1 MDNKFQANFTRS
13 YEDFEPVFN
22 WVREEGLDTLVL
34 HLPGFKK
41 EQLRVQVDSHGNM
54 KITGERPLEEK
65 RWSRF
70 RKDFQV
76 PTSCDVNEIHAKYIG
91 GVLYVKFPKNI
102 TQVTPHDLSAFSPQQ
117 TANGEKYADE
127 KRPGKDQVTSSG
139 NMNNGGRI
147 NGTSTGQNNGNGGVC
162 NLAMHKKPVGFFGT
176 LNKHR
181 RLVLGVTVVAT
192 AMVAI
197 GVYVACRLS
206 SSFGEDADVN

>member
-70 RKDFQV
+70 RKDF
-76 PTSCDVNEIHAKYIG
+76 PIPNNCDVNEIHAKYVG
-91 GVLYVKFPKNI
+91 GLLYVKFPKKI
-102 TQVTPHDLSAFSPQQ
+102 TQVTPQDQ

-127 KRPGKDQVTSSG
+127 RRPNKDQATSSG
-139 NMNNGGRI
+139 NMNTGGRTD
-147 NGTSTGQNNGNGGVC
+147 GTSGYQNGNGG
-162 NLAMHKKPVGFFGT
+162 LAMHKKPVGHGFFGT

-181 RLVLGVTVVAT
+181 RLFLGVTVVAT

-206 SSFGEDADVN
+206 SSLGEDGNVN

>member
-54 KITGERPLEEK
+54 KITGERPMEEK

-70 RKDFQV
+70 RKDF
-76 PTSCDVNEIHAKYIG
+76 PIPNNCDVNEIHAKYIG
-91 GVLYVKFPKNI
+91 GVLYVKFPKSI
-102 TQVTPHDLSAFSPQQ
+102 TQVTPHDRSAFSPQQ
-117 TANGEKYADE
+117 TANGEKTPNKEQA
-127 KRPGKDQVTSSG
+127 TSNG
-139 NMNNGGRI
+139 NMNNGRRT
-147 NGTSTGQNNGNGGVC
+147 NGTSSYQNGGNGVC
-162 NLAMHKKPVGFFGT
+162 NLAMHKKPVAHGIFGT

-181 RLVLGVTVVAT
+181 RLFLGVTVVAT

-197 GVYVACRLS
+197 GVYVACKLS
-206 SSFGEDADVN
+206 SSLGEDANVN